1 MEPIICQICNE
12 SKPTHR
18 HLTSHLQ
25 KHKISLNE
33 YNKKFNIKLPHSICK
48 VCGKEIELKRKYCSN
63 KCKFSDK
70 ELNKLRSIKT
80 YNIDTSK
87 QLKCKYCEHITNDV
101 NNFAGYAQL
110 HLLNKHNITVEYL
123 MHYDIIDKPVLPTF
137 KCPLC
142 EWTTVDLENKS
153 GWLTTHLK
161 KSHNLSPSEFVVKF
175 PLYKKL
181 WTIYFKKKE
190 RELFILENSRNRI
203 RCEICNLYFKKLSNS
218 HLLTHNITPLQYKE
232 KFGIFKTTSDQTSY
246 VQSQITSKHNLLHG
260 TSFAKNHKSSYED
273 EFRDTLQKC
282 NIGFVSP
289 FLYHGKLYDIFVPS
303 INAVIEIDG
312 TGHHKNVL
320 EYLTLQ
326 TINGSCND
334 KSKTDIMRTSIFNFY
349 RIRYNKDTFLFSDIN
364 ELDIELKK
372 NIYIPDYSIT
382 WKQIISSK
390 EYFTRY
396 ISVKGKEKLR
406 KYASLLLKFIR
417 TFHPPFP
424 YPSLEENI
432 QGITTQ
438 IQTTDYS
445 SILENKTFISKR
457 CHSVGHNYLKHH
469 FKSYWNSAF
478 GNNKTPIE
486 AWNDDDIMRKVI
498 EYRIGCNASGEVFDF
513 SLHQLIRGL
522 SARRYTISF
531 FKPVLAAAIYKH
543 FLGENQTPTVID
555 PCTGFGGRMLGFKSM
570 YPRGRYIGIEPNPD
584 TFKELQEL
592 AKNFTNVELH
602 NCKLEDYS
610 GNKECDLTFTS
621 IPYFDTERYSN
632 VIHYDSFEQW
642 QDTFIKSL
650 MTFEN
655 LLVNIPNELRT
666 IFSDKCNEY
675 FIKNGTSHFNNKHH
689 DKLEYLLKIS

>member
-25 KHKISLNE
+25 KHKISRVN
-33 YNKKFNIKLPHSICK
+33 YNQKFNIKEPHSNCKICE
-48 VCGKEIELKRKYCSN
+48 KEIPVKRKYCSN

-70 ELNKLRSIKT
+70 ELNELRSIKEHK
-80 YNIDTSK
+80 IDSSK
-87 QLKCKYCEHITNDV
+87 QLKCKYCDYITNDV
-101 NNFAGYAQL
+101 NNHGGHAIK
-110 HLLNKHNITVEYL
+110 HLTINHGISADYII
-123 MHYDIIDKPVLPTF
+123 HYDIINKPIKETF

-161 KSHNLSPSEFVVKF
+161 TEHNLSPEDFIILYPGHK
-175 PLYKKL
+175 PLWKL
-181 WTIYFKKKE
+181 YFEKIEYDK
-190 RELFILENSRNRI
+190 FILSNETNRI
-203 RCEICNLYFKKLSNS
+203 KCEICNKNFKKLSNS
-218 HLLTHNITPLQYKE
+218 HLKKHNLSPDQYKL
-232 KFGIFKTTSDQTSY
+232 KYGVYKTTSEYTSDI
-246 VQSQITSKHNLLHG
+246 QSEITTNRNLLYG
-260 TSFAKNHKSSYED
+260 SSLVKNKISSYEY
-273 EFRDTLQKC
+273 EFRDMLKAA
-282 NIGFVSP
+282 NITYVSP
-289 FLYHGKLYDIFVPS
+289 FLYKGKLYDAYIPD

-312 TGHHKNVL
+312 KGHHKDNLVN
-320 EYLTLQ
+320 LTVQ
-326 TINGSCND
+326 TINGACND
-334 KSKTDIMRTSIFNFY
+334 KIKNKYMSESSFNFF
-349 RIRYNKDTFLFSDIN
+349 RVRYEREKFIFSCVPELETILSNNVYYPNYDI
-364 ELDIELKK
+364 
-372 NIYIPDYSIT
+372 S
-382 WKQIISSK
+382 WKQVIASK
-390 EYFTRY
+390 YYFKKY
-396 ISVKGKEKLR
+396 IEIKGKEKLR

-445 SILENKTFISKR
+445 SILENKTFISNR